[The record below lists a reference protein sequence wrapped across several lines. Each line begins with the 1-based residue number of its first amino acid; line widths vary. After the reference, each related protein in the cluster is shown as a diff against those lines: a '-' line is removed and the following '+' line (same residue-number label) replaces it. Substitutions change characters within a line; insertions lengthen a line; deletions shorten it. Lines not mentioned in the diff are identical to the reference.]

1 MRRAL
6 LLLAALLAAVPALT
20 ARPAAA
26 EDSALARHDRGL
38 ELYEAEDYD
47 AAVDAFQ
54 EVLAAG
60 VDDPRVHYNLG
71 NAYFKAGRL
80 GFAIWHYR
88 KAMEMAPRDEDIR
101 SNLEYARFLAL
112 DSIEENARTDT
123 RVRDWLDRVTARE
136 VLLVAS
142 ALWLLA
148 ALAMIAWQ
156 LGGGRGRLLRR
167 IGNGL
172 LLAWAAVMV
181 VAAVVDHRARN
192 RNEAVVLAREAIVR
206 NGPGETFDT
215 AFVLHE
221 GAEAVVEGE
230 RGRWTEISL
239 PGELRGWIE
248 GDRIGRL

>member
-6 LLLAALLAAVPALT
+6 LLPVAMLLAALATTVS
-20 ARPAAA
+20 PAAA
-26 EDSALARHDRGL
+26 EDSALALHDRAL
-38 ELYEAEDYD
+38 QLYEAEDYD
-47 AAVDAFQ
+47 AAIDAFR

-60 VDDPRVHYNLG
+60 VNDPRVHYNLG

-80 GFAIWHYR
+80 GFAIWNYR
-88 KAMEMAPRDEDIR
+88 KALEMAPRDEDIR
-101 SNLEYARFLAL
+101 ANLEYARFLAL

-136 VLLVAS
+136 VLLAAS
-142 ALWLLA
+142 ALWILA
-148 ALAMIAWQ
+148 ALALIAWQ

-167 IGNGL
+167 IGSGL
-172 LLAWAAVMV
+172 LVAWAAVMV
-181 VAAVVDHRARN
+181 LAAVVDHRARN
-192 RNEAVVLAREAIVR
+192 RSEAVVLAREATVR

-239 PGELRGWIE
+239 PGELRGWI
-248 GDRIGRL
+248 DSDQIGRL

>member
-6 LLLAALLAAVPALT
+6 LLLAALLLAAPALT

-26 EDSALARHDRGL
+26 EDSALALHERAL
-38 ELYEAEDYD
+38 SLYEAEDYD
-47 AAVDAFQ
+47 GAVEAFQ

-60 VDDPRVHYNLG
+60 VNDPRVHYNLG

-80 GFAIWHYR
+80 GFAILHYR

-123 RVRDWLDRVTARE
+123 RVRDWLDRITVRE

-142 ALWLLA
+142 ALWVLA
-148 ALAMIAWQ
+148 AVALVGWQ
-156 LGGGRGRLLRR
+156 LGGRRRLFRR
-167 IGNGL
+167 FGSVL

-181 VAAVVDHRARN
+181 VAVVVDHRARN
-192 RNEAVVLAREAIVR
+192 RNEAVVLAREATVR

-230 RGRWTEISL
+230 RGQWTEISL
-239 PGELRGWIE
+239 PGELRGWIRS
-248 GDRIGRL
+248 DRIGRL